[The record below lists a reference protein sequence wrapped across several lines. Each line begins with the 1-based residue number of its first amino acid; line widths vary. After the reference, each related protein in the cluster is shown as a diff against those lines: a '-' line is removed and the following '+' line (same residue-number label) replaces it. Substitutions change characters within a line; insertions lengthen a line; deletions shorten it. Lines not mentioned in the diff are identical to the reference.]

1 MCRPLFRILF
11 GFILQQNAILLEVGN
26 LFPCM
31 LKKYELRLRLFAHF
45 ANMPKAQIQTKY
57 ATCLLHYKLLPT
69 ASILYVCKTM
79 NARALHTVLVTPT
92 QIPWHLCRVE
102 VGTAEAKVLRG
113 SSKPNFSQ
121 KIHWHAILEPP
132 CQLQAC
138 RRQSR
143 ACACPAKRR
152 WCVQCCC
159 WSRCW
164 WWLWRGMLL
173 ASSACF
179 CLAARRLRVLLEG
192 AFRIAVF
199 ALVVC

>member
-26 LFPCM
+26 LSPCM

-79 NARALHTVLVTPT
+79 NARALHTVLVTPI

-132 CQLQAC
+132 LSAPGMSTSITCMCLSCEATLM
-138 RRQSR
+138 
-143 ACACPAKRR
+143 CA
-152 WCVQCCC
+152 
-159 WSRCW
+159 
-164 WWLWRGMLL
+164 
-173 ASSACF
+173 
-179 CLAARRLRVLLEG
+179 VLLL
-192 AFRIAVF
+192 VTL
-199 ALVVC
+199 LVVVVARDVIGEQCLLLLGCASAKSSLGRGF